1 MDRYEQEQI
10 DNERESFAI
19 RSSLILMDL
28 EQMLEKVKK
37 LEAQIMQFQGNA
49 VDDSEDT
56 AIGDPQVS
64 KEDFFKPD
72 EEAQTALPPKKKMRF

>member
-10 DNERESFAI
+10 ENERESFAI

-28 EQMLEKVKK
+28 ERMLEKVKQI
-37 LEAQIMQFQGNA
+37 EAQIIQFQDN
-49 VDDSEDT
+49 
-56 AIGDPQVS
+56 GDPQVS

-72 EEAQTALPPKKKMRF
+72 EEAVTSLPPKKKMRF

>member
-10 DNERESFAI
+10 ENDRESFAI

-28 EQMLEKVKK
+28 ERMLEKVKQI
-37 LEAQIMQFQGNA
+37 EAQIIHSQ
-49 VDDSEDT
+49 DKS
-56 AIGDPQVS
+56 DPQVS

>member
-28 EQMLEKVKK
+28 ERMLEKVKK
-37 LEAQIMQFQGNA
+37 LEAQIMQFQDNA
-49 VDDSEDT
+49 VDDSEDN
-56 AIGDPQVS
+56 GDPQVS
-64 KEDFFKPD
+64 KEEFFKPD
-72 EEAQTALPPKKKMRF
+72 EDAQTALPPKKKMRF